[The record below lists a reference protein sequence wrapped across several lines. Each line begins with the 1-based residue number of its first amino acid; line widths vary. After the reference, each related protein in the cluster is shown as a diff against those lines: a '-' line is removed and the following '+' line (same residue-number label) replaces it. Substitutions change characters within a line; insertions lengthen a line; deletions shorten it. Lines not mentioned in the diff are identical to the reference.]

1 MRGTCMGTHLGR
13 PEVIIRS
20 LSLGTICLLDL
31 RLTSLP
37 RLTGQP
43 ASSLQDFYILLLK
56 LHTCAT
62 KPGFLHGCW
71 ETELRFLYLCG
82 KFFTDWAVFLARI
95 RTDLRIFCSSC
106 VNWSPFTHN
115 LVSFLW
121 CKIVSFFLVN
131 YIQKYNPSFSTTGIS
146 KKQKYSI
153 NKSQTIWNNN
163 QEAISTLM
171 SPVRCFKNHPLLSP
185 CLHTPCVYKHYTRTH
200 P

>member
-1 MRGTCMGTHLGR
+1 MCVCICEHAWHMHGHTPWKARGHHQVF
-13 PEVIIRS
+13 VIRYY
-20 LSLGTICLLDL
+20 LPLDL

-43 ASSLQDFYILLLK
+43 ASSLQEFYILSLK

-62 KPGFLHGCW
+62 NPGFLHGCW

-95 RTDLRIFCSSC
+95 RAHLRRFCSSC

-121 CKIVSFFLVN
+121 CKIVSFFLVK
-131 YIQKYNPSFSTTGIS
+131 YLQKYNPSFSTTGI
-146 KKQKYSI
+146 KQKAKI
-153 NKSQTIWNNN
+153 
-163 QEAISTLM
+163 
-171 SPVRCFKNHPLLSP
+171 FH
-185 CLHTPCVYKHYTRTH
+185 
-200 P
+200 